1 MHSPSTDG
9 LVISSNGK
17 TATMTKNGKTFY
29 AIIQSPSN
37 AALEKVM
44 QLILDLRAKVK
55 ANKDFAT
62 SDEIRN
68 KLTEAG
74 IQVKD
79 SKDGASWSI

>member
-1 MHSPSTDG
+1 MG
-9 LVISSNGK
+9 LQTEEESSRTNEVL
-17 TATMTKNGKTFY
+17 N
-29 AIIQSPSN
+29 
-37 AALEKVM
+37 KVM
-44 QLILDLRAKVK
+44 QLVLDIRAKVK

-79 SKDGASWSI
+79 GKEGATWSIG